1 MDHQFA
7 DCCKQNAAVTASLT
21 VDFKYPIQPNTE
33 VLLEARAIKIEGR
46 KIFMKGS
53 ISIPEKE
60 TMVVAARA
68 TALFIIPKSN
78 STKEG
83 LFWDTAPSFGRW
95 TGLQSCECV
104 TIGYYR
110 DRISYRDWKNSCETS
125 IISAQFKRPRAI
137 DRQHL
142 PENIPECYHGGGK

>member
-83 LFWDTAPSFGRW
+83 LF
-95 TGLQSCECV
+95 
-104 TIGYYR
+104 
-110 DRISYRDWKNSCETS
+110 
-125 IISAQFKRPRAI
+125 
-137 DRQHL
+137 
-142 PENIPECYHGGGK
+142 